1 VRGILK
7 GLQAPDLTSRADL
20 SLGVD
25 HHWRTPAGR
34 PVAANGGTPLL
45 SSDGLGTNTPHTLA
59 DEILQLAVEAERLTD
74 RLLFIRFCSRLGGG
88 E

>member
-1 VRGILK
+1 M
-7 GLQAPDLTSRADL
+7 TSRADL

-45 SSDGLGTNTPHTLA
+45 SSDGLGANTPRALA
-59 DEILQLAVEAERLTD
+59 DESRQLAVEA
-74 RLLFIRFCSRLGGG
+74 
-88 E
+88 